1 MDWFYSDWLVNF
13 ELEDELRVSLG
24 ELPVND
30 RNQDPNEI
38 KKKKKNEG
46 NLKQHIL
53 IFLWYIFQILILFN
67 YRDGKK

>member
-38 KKKKKNEG
+38 KKKRKMKE
-46 NLKQHIL
+46 I
-53 IFLWYIFQILILFN
+53 
-67 YRDGKK
+67 